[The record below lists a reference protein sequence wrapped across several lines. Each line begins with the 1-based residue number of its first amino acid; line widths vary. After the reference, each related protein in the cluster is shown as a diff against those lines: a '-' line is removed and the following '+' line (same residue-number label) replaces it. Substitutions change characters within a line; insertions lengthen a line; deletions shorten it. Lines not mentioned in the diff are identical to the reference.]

1 MVPLLAA
8 ALAMAGILQIR
19 IIEGN
24 GAVHAPS
31 SRSARPLVV
40 EITDDAGR
48 PVRNA
53 TVTFQMP
60 DEGPSGTFSSGL
72 RTDVATTDA
81 HGRAAVR
88 SMRFNRV
95 TGPFEIRILAVKDQV
110 RAGIVSPQFISQG
123 AKAVARRPKARWV
136 FLGAAALGTALGILV
151 GGRGESVGG
160 TASGEATVSVGTPTI
175 GISRP

>member
-8 ALAMAGILQIR
+8 ALATVGILQIR
-19 IIEGN
+19 IVEGN

-40 EITDDAGR
+40 EITDEAGR
-48 PVRNA
+48 PVRAA
-53 TVTFQMP
+53 TVSFQMP

-81 HGRAAVR
+81 RGRAAVR
-88 SMRFNRV
+88 GMRFNRV
-95 TGPFEIRILAVKDQV
+95 TGPFEIRIVAVKDQV
-110 RAGIVSPQFISQG
+110 RAGTVSPQFISQG
-123 AKAVARRPKARWV
+123 AKAAARRPSARWV
-136 FLGAAALGTALGILV
+136 FLGAAAVGTVVGILV
-151 GGRGESVGG
+151 GGRGESTGG
-160 TASGEATVSVGTPTI
+160 PAAGAPTLSVGTPSI